1 VSFANQNIGTTS
13 AAQTLTLSNT
23 GTAALSISGIAVTG
37 SNAADFN
44 ATNSCGTSVAVG
56 ASCTISVTFT
66 PTSAGA
72 RSASVSVSD
81 NAPGSP
87 HSAAL
92 SGTGITA
99 PQIGIYE
106 PTNGAVMGKHFTMGA
121 IVKNAPTAISQVR
134 FYDNGK
140 LLGTAMRNAVGEY
153 LLTWQ
158 TVPIGAHTLTAIA
171 TDVAGNKLTS
181 PAVNITVY

>member
-1 VSFANQNIGTTS
+1 M
-13 AAQTLTLSNT
+13 LTLSNT

-37 SNAADFN
+37 TNAADFN
-44 ATNSCGTSVAVG
+44 ETNGCGTTVAVG

-66 PTSAGA
+66 PTSAGP
-72 RSASVSVSD
+72 RSASVSVVN
-81 NAPGSP
+81 NATGTP
-87 HSAAL
+87 HSAVL
-92 SGTGITA
+92 SGTGVTA
-99 PQIGIYE
+99 PQIAIYQ
-106 PTNGAVMGKHFTMGA
+106 PIDGAVMGRHFTMGA
-121 IVKNAPTAISQVR
+121 IVKNALTAISQVR

-140 LLGTAMRNAVGEY
+140 LLGTAMHNAVGEY

-181 PAVNITVY
+181 AGVNITVY